1 MTIIESVRE
10 YLKACP
16 LLEDG
21 LLRVDFLPE
30 EAATYSVDVTP
41 VTPVVKRYMDG
52 SSVRQF
58 LFTLATRTYYGEF
71 IRQQLDNLAFFDQF
85 EEWIDEQNRAKALPD
100 LGEGRQAQR
109 LEVTTSGY
117 VFAADTET
125 ARYQIQ
131 CRLTY
136 FQKGARK

>member
-1 MTIIESVRE
+1 MTIIESVRQF
-10 YLKACP
+10 LGGCP
-16 LLEDG
+16 LLADG

-30 EAATYSVDVTP
+30 DAASYSVDVTP
-41 VTPVVKRYMDG
+41 VTPVVKRYLDG
-52 SSVRQF
+52 SSTRQF

-71 IRQQLDNLAFFDQF
+71 VRQQLDNLAFFDQF
-85 EEWIDEQNRAKALPD
+85 TEWVDAQDRARNYPD
-100 LGEGRQAQR
+100 LGEGRQVQS

-131 CRLTY
+131 CRLVY
-136 FQKGARK
+136 FQKGARV